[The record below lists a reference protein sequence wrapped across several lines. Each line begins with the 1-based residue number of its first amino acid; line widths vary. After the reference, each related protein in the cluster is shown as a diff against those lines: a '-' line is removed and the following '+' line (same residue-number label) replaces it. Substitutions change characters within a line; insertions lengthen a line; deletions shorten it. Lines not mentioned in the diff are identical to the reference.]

1 MTSYCL
7 KVLLRMRNIVYKS
20 RDSSSHALCSFL
32 GFPAAFPSGFCSSPS
47 VSDSF
52 EARFQSTRST
62 TDDATQSRDSEMA
75 TGGGDQVWTWKKPL
89 PPSKATLR
97 KVFENTSDL
106 SRLCNRLSIPRDK
119 RDVDSAV
126 EYYVQSTDPMK
137 MRKMIFRLDMIGD
150 TVLADSLMEY
160 AEPPADPSLNPHLL
174 IPVFTAISGDWGEID
189 DYTTVPEARAALFR
203 EKFSDRDQVT
213 AEAGKYYALYHR
225 DPSWKTLSLW
235 LCRAGE
241 TKAVGI
247 AKPHVQTVTDP
258 SLTPANILQV
268 TRHVPLWRSE
278 DSYDYLDMPESQHD
292 EIVGKFDDDEEA
304 KRELITTW
312 LAGHPC
318 PTWEHVRD
326 LLKYGV
332 GGEEGERAAREVE
345 ETYLK
350 MTPEKAKQILDAALQ
365 DGSFPLGFLKS
376 MAVGVARS
384 GKTLS
389 KNHVFKIMCDPNF
402 SVSTGVCEAPILAF
416 RQLTLELIKALPS
429 AEGFE
434 LLKYEDINQFLAD
447 VVRKG
452 LLKGRV
458 AKVVKEMVQA
468 ASEGSS
474 SSDRSE
480 GVAASSVGTGSGDSA
495 ASTAVVSAVCAASK
509 ARTEAEAKSKVFLK
523 AEEYDSD
530 DDEEE
535 PLFKLQM
542 ILFRDSGGQPQFH
555 EVVAAFSHNVSLV
568 LVFIKLNERLD
579 ALCTNAFTD
588 EEGKWFTEQCPS
600 LLTNEQMVVQFVHT
614 MMCKPVAGSEGMHTR
629 FMVIG
634 THRDL
639 MHECDETLEQKNE
652 RLASLFLPALEEN
665 LVMNG
670 DDIVF
675 AVNAKNPDENDD
687 KCFDLIREKVADL
700 SGALDVDTPIA
711 FLVLLNDVNKYAEE
725 QRKKVVSMEEFQAI
739 AGRLKMERQSLEA
752 ALVFFNK
759 MSVWMY
765 VPSVLPGAVF
775 VDPQM
780 PLDSINRIVQ
790 YSFRVGGGAIAG
802 LAASECRL
810 WKEGVVSSEMLKGEE
825 FRGCFVRGLFE
836 AGDALKLFE
845 KLYIVAPLNEREFV
859 MPAMLQTVAEKD
871 MERYV
876 PAPSEHVS
884 PLFLHFHMSRIAKG
898 VFCSTHTCMRSKY
911 GWTTA
916 YTIERKKKVPACLFR
931 NAVRLQHP
939 TKAVEITLLHPLK
952 HFEVH
957 LDASQADLPIICP
970 EIRDMLMD
978 AVDSAASAF
987 RFKNSRASVAFQ
999 CPCSPDDVHTA
1010 TPNEAHSNLICT
1022 LTGKNIRGGL
1032 TPAQRVWLGSQT
1044 APGETSDC
1052 VCVSCV
1058 HSVV

>member
-1 MTSYCL
+1 
-7 KVLLRMRNIVYKS
+7 
-20 RDSSSHALCSFL
+20 
-32 GFPAAFPSGFCSSPS
+32 
-47 VSDSF
+47 
-52 EARFQSTRST
+52 
-62 TDDATQSRDSEMA
+62 
-75 TGGGDQVWTWKKPL
+75 
-89 PPSKATLR
+89 
-97 KVFENTSDL
+97 
-106 SRLCNRLSIPRDK
+106 
-119 RDVDSAV
+119 
-126 EYYVQSTDPMK
+126 
-137 MRKMIFRLDMIGD
+137 
-150 TVLADSLMEY
+150 
-160 AEPPADPSLNPHLL
+160 
-174 IPVFTAISGDWGEID
+174 
-189 DYTTVPEARAALFR
+189 
-203 EKFSDRDQVT
+203 
-213 AEAGKYYALYHR
+213 
-225 DPSWKTLSLW
+225 
-235 LCRAGE
+235 
-241 TKAVGI
+241 
-247 AKPHVQTVTDP
+247 
-258 SLTPANILQV
+258 
-268 TRHVPLWRSE
+268 
-278 DSYDYLDMPESQHD
+278 
-292 EIVGKFDDDEEA
+292 
-304 KRELITTW
+304 
-312 LAGHPC
+312 
-318 PTWEHVRD
+318 
-326 LLKYGV
+326 
-332 GGEEGERAAREVE
+332 
-345 ETYLK
+345 
-350 MTPEKAKQILDAALQ
+350 MTPEKAKQILDAALR

-389 KNHVFKIMCDPNF
+389 KNHVFKMMCDPNF

-434 LLKYEDINQFLAD
+434 LLKYEDINQFLAY

-468 ASEGSS
+468 ASKGSS

-495 ASTAVVSAVCAASK
+495 ASTDVVN
-509 ARTEAEAKSKVFLK
+509 KVVAK
-523 AEEYDSD
+523 AEEYSF
-530 DDEEE
+530 EK
-535 PLFKLQM
+535 PLFKLQI
-542 ILFRDSGGQPQFH
+542 ILFLDSGGQPQFH

-588 EEGKWFTEQCPS
+588 KEGKWFTEQCPS
-600 LLTNEQMVVQFVHT
+600 LLTNEQMVVQFVHA
-614 MMCKPVAGSEGMHTR
+614 MMCKPVAGSEGMHTK

-639 MHECDETLEQKNE
+639 MHECNETLEEKNE

-670 DDIVF
+670 DDIIF
-675 AVNAKNPDENDD
+675 AVNAKKPDKNDD

-711 FLVLLNDVNKYAEE
+711 FLMLLNDVNKYAEE

-790 YSFRVGGGAIAG
+790 YSFRVRGGAIPG

-836 AGDALKLFE
+836 ADDALKLFE
-845 KLYIVAPLNEREFV
+845 KLFIVAPLNEREFV

-916 YTIERKKKVPACLFR
+916 YTMVKSKKVPACLFR

-939 TKAVEITLLHPLK
+939 TKAVEITLLHSLK

-1010 TPNEAHSNLICT
+1010 TPNEAHSMLICKMT
-1022 LTGKNIRGGL
+1022 QKKIRGPL
-1032 TPAQRVWLGSQT
+1032 TSGQRVWLGPRT
-1044 APGETSDC
+1044 APGETFDILSQRVYHVENVVPFPTASTQLHGGSLQTSAPPTNTATSADSSSSPSSTHLSSPPTRMSESSSVYISSLPPSSPPSSVFSDYIQLF
-1052 VCVSCV
+1052 STADKKPTLPELLSFPT
-1058 HSVV
+1058 HSGEPINIITKVGVNYEMLGTLLLKDNDGSIMPTITFECNRNTTLITTEVLRRWLRGAGKQPVTWRTLTDSLKSIGLSPLASSIEHSLK

>member
-1 MTSYCL
+1 A
-7 KVLLRMRNIVYKS
+7 IV
-20 RDSSSHALCSFL
+20 
-32 GFPAAFPSGFCSSPS
+32 PA
-47 VSDSF
+47 V
-52 EARFQSTRST
+52 
-62 TDDATQSRDSEMA
+62 
-75 TGGGDQVWTWKKPL
+75 
-89 PPSKATLR
+89 
-97 KVFENTSDL
+97 
-106 SRLCNRLSIPRDK
+106 
-119 RDVDSAV
+119 
-126 EYYVQSTDPMK
+126 
-137 MRKMIFRLDMIGD
+137 
-150 TVLADSLMEY
+150 
-160 AEPPADPSLNPHLL
+160 
-174 IPVFTAISGDWGEID
+174 
-189 DYTTVPEARAALFR
+189 
-203 EKFSDRDQVT
+203 
-213 AEAGKYYALYHR
+213 
-225 DPSWKTLSLW
+225 
-235 LCRAGE
+235 
-241 TKAVGI
+241 
-247 AKPHVQTVTDP
+247 
-258 SLTPANILQV
+258 
-268 TRHVPLWRSE
+268 
-278 DSYDYLDMPESQHD
+278 
-292 EIVGKFDDDEEA
+292 
-304 KRELITTW
+304 
-312 LAGHPC
+312 
-318 PTWEHVRD
+318 
-326 LLKYGV
+326 
-332 GGEEGERAAREVE
+332 
-345 ETYLK
+345 
-350 MTPEKAKQILDAALQ
+350 TPEKAKQILDAALQ

-376 MAVGVARS
+376 MAIGVARS

-389 KNHVFKIMCDPNF
+389 KNHVFKLMCDPNF

-429 AEGFE
+429 AEGFV

-447 VVRKG
+447 VVCKG
-452 LLKGRV
+452 FLKGRV

-474 SSDRSE
+474 SSDGSE

-495 ASTAVVSAVCAASK
+495 ASTAVVGAVCA
-509 ARTEAEAKSKVFLK
+509 RAKGRNPFHR
-523 AEEYDSD
+523 
-530 DDEEE
+530 
-535 PLFKLQM
+535 LFKLQLV
-542 ILFRDSGGQPQFH
+542 LFLDSGGQPQFH

-670 DDIVF
+670 DDIIF

-725 QRKKVVSMEEFQAI
+725 QGKKVVSMEEFQAI

-752 ALVFFNK
+752 ALLFFNK

-802 LAASECRL
+802 LAASDCRL
-810 WKEGVVSSEMLKGEE
+810 WKEGVVSNEMLKGEE

-845 KLYIVAPLNEREFV
+845 KLYIVAPLNEREFI

-916 YTIERKKKVPACLFR
+916 YTMVKSKKVPACLFR

-939 TKAVEITLLHPLK
+939 TKAVEITLLHALK

-970 EIRDMLMD
+970 EICDMLTD
-978 AVDSAASAF
+978 AVDRAASAF

-1032 TPAQRVWLGSQT
+1032 TPAQGVWLGPRT
-1044 APGETSDC
+1044 APVAESAATSLSTSEPVSSITDPPSPSSPSSTMGPPTLPQLLRLKIPQRVGANYSTFGILLLNDTVGSRVRQPRGTVQQETREDSSANSPGVAGGEGGGASD
-1052 VCVSCV
+1052 VGDTRQDTQRLRPLS
-1058 HSVV
+1058 SG